1 MNAKGFVLLLVI
13 VLLVGGGLG
22 GAVVGVVALSKS
34 EGDKAAQSSIPTPA
48 ASNFQQ
54 QPSGQTDAPS
64 LDELRDRFA
73 SGDLTQEGLAELRQQ
88 FQGQFG
94 QGESRQ
100 GFAGGPRLIGT
111 IEKVEGNTVTVNT
124 VQGPL
129 QALTGPDTTV
139 QMSAEGTL
147 ADLQVGVQVRVIGQ
161 RGEDG
166 AVVASS
172 ISILSEGEAGFPTGG
187 FLGRFG
193 QDPDAQGQF
202 GQGPARQGF
211 AGGTGLTG
219 AIENIEGNTVTVN
232 TSQGPL
238 QADISADTTIQLSAE
253 GTLADLQSGLR
264 VTVSGQTREDG
275 IVEANTIILIP
286 EGAEGFPGSGFPG
299 RRGLPGGEPE
309 GSP

>member
-1 MNAKGFVLLLVI
+1 M
-13 VLLVGGGLG
+13 
-22 GAVVGVVALSKS
+22 
-34 EGDKAAQSSIPTPA
+34 
-48 ASNFQQ
+48 
-54 QPSGQTDAPS
+54 
-64 LDELRDRFA
+64 
-73 SGDLTQEGLAELRQQ
+73 
-88 FQGQFG
+88 
-94 QGESRQ
+94 
-100 GFAGGPRLIGT
+100 
-111 IEKVEGNTVTVNT
+111 TVNT

-219 AIENIEGNTVTVN
+219 AIENIEGNTVTVT

-264 VTVSGQTREDG
+264 VTMSGQTREDG